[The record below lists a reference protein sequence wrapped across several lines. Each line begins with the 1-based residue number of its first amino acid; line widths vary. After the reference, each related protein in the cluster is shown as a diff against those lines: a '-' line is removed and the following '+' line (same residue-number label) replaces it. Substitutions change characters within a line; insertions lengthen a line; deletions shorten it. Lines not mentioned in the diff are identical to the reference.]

1 MILEAFEEED
11 IHEFNMD
18 LLALVN
24 MTRSLDMMY
33 REMESAGLMENKAH
47 YKRCFDLFHKK
58 YRDIRL
64 ESDVK
69 DSLTL
74 KVFFVGTSMEKLI
87 DLAIGL
93 AHIRDIGPS
102 STKVYPA
109 EPENRD
115 KIMSRISSGAY
126 LRFFSGS
133 KSRSMFLRRMPNGD
147 IQMVYDPES
156 FTDPKSPDFQ
166 LCTYHGCL
174 NGFHREIDILTE
186 ASQFITINKSR
197 FVFADKGPAVR

>member
-1 MILEAFEEED
+1 MILQEYETED
-11 IHEFNMD
+11 IAEFTGDFIPLIKMASTIDGMIRVDEPTWFSQNMQ
-18 LLALVN
+18 AFH
-24 MTRSLDMMY
+24 
-33 REMESAGLMENKAH
+33 K
-47 YKRCFDLFHKK
+47 CFDLFHKK